1 MINLYFR
8 DAVSVITICMVLAML
23 AFIVLSA
30 VRGEKV
36 TKWGRLIA
44 MFMVVGVAISAVSA
58 TRDAYAMPN
67 ALFAMD
73 SMQSLVCS
81 IAGGAIAVTAIVS
94 IFLKKQPAKRVC
106 FHIMSALFVVQVL
119 TVEISR
125 MAYLPG
131 ITA

>member
-1 MINLYFR
+1 MVNLYFR

-36 TKWGRLIA
+36 TRWGRLIA
-44 MFMVVGVAISAVSA
+44 LFLVVGVAISAVSA
-58 TRDAYAMPN
+58 TRDAFATPN
-67 ALFAMD
+67 AVFGMMSL
-73 SMQSLVCS
+73 QSVVCAC
-81 IAGGAIAVTAIVS
+81 AGVAIALTAIVS
-94 IFLKKQPAKRVC
+94 IFLRKQPAKRVC

-125 MAYLPG
+125 VAYLPG